1 MDHASIFDTPRHR
14 FRTGFAELDRRWG
27 WYLALGVFLML
38 LGLIASSMAVTTTML
53 SVVVLGSI
61 LLVAGIGLLILSF
74 LTGKWS
80 GFLITLS
87 AGVLSVLAG
96 FESLYNPFAGAAVVT
111 LLLGTLLIAGGIFRS
126 ISSIVMQFPNWG
138 WSLVSGIVA
147 AVLGVVLVNR
157 WQAASLWFLG
167 LAIGIDLIVHGFSWI
182 MFSLR
187 LHGLAGEL
195 GITQTDR
202 RAA

>member
-1 MDHASIFDTPRHR
+1 MDNASFFDTARHR
-14 FRTGFAELDRRWG
+14 FQAGFAELDRKWG
-27 WYLALGVFLML
+27 WYLALGVFLIL
-38 LGLIASSMAVTTTML
+38 LGLIASSMAVTTTIL

-61 LLVAGIGLLILSF
+61 LIVAGIGMLILSF

-80 GFLITLS
+80 GFLLTLS

-96 FESLYNPFAGAAVVT
+96 LESLSNPLAGAAVIT
-111 LLLGTLLIAGGIFRS
+111 LLLGTLLLAGGIFRS
-126 ISSIVMQFPNWG
+126 ISSFVMQFPNWG
-138 WSLVSGIVA
+138 WSLASGIVA
-147 AVLGVVLVNR
+147 LVLGVMLVNG
-157 WQAASLWFLG
+157 WHTTSLWFLG

-187 LHGLAGEL
+187 VHSIAGEL
-195 GITQTDR
+195 GITQADR